1 MYIVLRRDLEP
12 KSKGQTMVDVADLAS
27 KLGMFG
33 TERKVILRVNSA
45 DELLGVMSRLEA
57 KKSYVKYTL
66 RSTKDTRHE
75 KNHGVT
81 IIGLAFKAP
90 RYIGNKIVGKL
101 KTY

>member
-12 KSKGQTMVDVADLAS
+12 KSKGQTMVDVADLAG
-27 KLGMFG
+27 KLSMYG
-33 TERKVILRVNSA
+33 TDRKVILRVNSA
-45 DELLGVMSRLEA
+45 DELLGVISRLEA
-57 KKSYVKYTL
+57 KHISYKL
-66 RSTKDTRHE
+66 RNTKDTRHE

-81 IIGLAFKAP
+81 IIGLAFLAE

>member
-12 KSKGQTMVDVADLAS
+12 KSKGQTMVDVAELAS
-27 KLGMFG
+27 RVSSFR

-45 DELLGVMSRLEA
+45 DELLGVISRLEA
-57 KKSYVKYTL
+57 KRIIYKL

-81 IIGLAFKAP
+81 IIGLAFKAE

>member
-27 KLGMFG
+27 KLGVYG
-33 TERKVILRVNSA
+33 VERKVILRVNSA
-45 DELLGVMSRLEA
+45 DELLSIIGRLEA
-57 KKSYVKYTL
+57 KNRGYKL

-81 IIGLAFKAP
+81 IIGLAFKAE